1 MDAGTLTSFLIS
13 NEWVLMGV
21 VFLATVSVVFFIIL
35 FLRPAYQS
43 DRAIRHK
50 LTAEKAERTEQERKR
65 QPNRVS
71 LYYETAQ
78 NRQQDSLERKLQRV
92 GFYGKQAATYYYA
105 IKYALI
111 GAAFVVCFVLI
122 AVLTPLPPAAGFGF
136 AVLVAC
142 LFLVMPGIY
151 LGKRAR
157 RNQIAYRRAFP
168 DFMDM
173 MIVCA
178 DAGLSLEA
186 AANRVGRDLG
196 VSSPEL
202 GLHLEVMNL
211 EMRAGRPMRE
221 ALHNLARRTGLPE
234 ARTLAVLFQQS
245 EELGTSMTQALRVYS
260 DEMRGRRMV
269 IAEERANALPVKML
283 APLGA
288 CVFPVILIVV
298 LLPIVARVMKVMP

>member
-1 MDAGTLTSFLIS
+1 MEEFTALLLS

-21 VFLATVSVVFFIIL
+21 VFLATVSIVFFVIL
-35 FLRPAYQS
+35 FLRPAYRS
-43 DRAIRHK
+43 DRAIQRK
-50 LTAEKAERTEQERKR
+50 LTSEKVERTRQEKNR
-65 QPNRVS
+65 QPNRVN
-71 LYYETAQ
+71 LYYETVQ
-78 NRQQDSLERKLQRV
+78 NRQQDSLEQKLQQA
-92 GFYGKQAATYYYA
+92 GFYGKQAASYYYA
-105 IKYALI
+105 IKYGLI
-111 GAAFVVCFVLI
+111 GAAFVLCFVLL
-122 AVLTPLPPAAGFGF
+122 AALTSLPPVAEFGF
-136 AVLVAC
+136 AVLASC
-142 LFLVMPGIY
+142 LFLVLPGIY
-151 LGKRAR
+151 LSRRAK
-157 RNQIAYRRAFP
+157 RNQVAYRRSFP

-186 AANRVGRDLG
+186 AANRVARDLG

-234 ARTLAVLFQQS
+234 ARTLAILFQQS
-245 EELGTSMTQALRVYS
+245 EELGTSMIQALRVYS
-260 DEMRGRRMV
+260 DEMRTRRMV

-298 LLPIVARVMKVMP
+298 MLPIVARVIKVMPR

>member
-1 MDAGTLTSFLIS
+1 MDGSLLTSFVFA
-13 NEWVLMGV
+13 NEWAVMAA
-21 VFLATVSVVFFIIL
+21 VFAATVSIVFFIIL

-43 DRAIRHK
+43 DRAIQRK
-50 LTAEKAERTEQERKR
+50 LAAEKAERAKQDKNRR
-65 QPNRVS
+65 PNRVS
-71 LYYETAQ
+71 LYYETVQ
-78 NRQQDSLERKLQRV
+78 NREQDSLEQRLQQA
-92 GFYGKQAATYYYA
+92 GFYGKQAAAYYYT
-105 IKYALI
+105 IKYGLI
-111 GAAFVVCFVLI
+111 GAAFIVCFILL
-122 AVLTPLPPAAGFGF
+122 AAFTPLPPLASFGF
-136 AVLVAC
+136 ATLAAC
-142 LFLVMPGIY
+142 LFLMLPGIH
-151 LGKRAR
+151 LGRRAK
-157 RNQIAYRRAFP
+157 RNQTAYRRAFP

-186 AANRVGRDLG
+186 AANRVARDLG

-260 DEMRGRRMV
+260 DEMRSRRMV
-269 IAEERANALPVKML
+269 TAEERANALPIKML

-288 CVFPVILIVV
+288 CIFPVILIVV
-298 LLPIVARVMKVMP
+298 LLPIVARVIKVMP

>member
-78 NRQQDSLERKLQRV
+78 NRQQDSLERKLQRA

-122 AVLTPLPPAAGFGF
+122 